1 MEVALEE
8 AKKDDSEDAKAL
20 EEIIAELEAIF
31 EEKKEEAPVEP
42 EVPEEVVEPDVPVEP
57 EVGEEVVEENKEEE

>member
-1 MEVALEE
+1 MEKTINVEEVLNFVKEEIAERVAILEVALEE

-31 EEKKEEAPVEP
+31 EEKKPRTSS
-42 EVPEEVVEPDVPVEP
+42 
-57 EVGEEVVEENKEEE
+57 